1 MIYLCSMID
10 NLIFDR
16 FHVVP
21 ITLHSIM
28 MMLIEVSMP
37 PLNGG
42 KSDFKGVWGM
52 CIIMQKMK

>member
-1 MIYLCSMID
+1 MID